1 MVCYMLKNLVE
12 SLEKAPVVKKGDYD
26 YFVHGISD
34 GVPIMEPAVLKEIAE
49 VLKRDL
55 DLSKINK
62 IVAVEAMGIHLAT
75 ALSLETGIPFV
86 IVRKRQYGLPGEKE
100 IFKKTGYGESK
111 LYINNLTEEDNILLI
126 DDVVS
131 TGGTFISLINQ
142 LKEMNINLEYIVV
155 AVEKGEGKKIV
166 EENTGEEIIS
176 LVKLDVV
183 DGKVVIES
191 VYE

>member
-1 MVCYMLKNLVE
+1 MLKNLVE
-12 SLEKAPVVKKGDYD
+12 SLEKAPVVKKGDYN

-34 GVPIMEPAVLKEIAE
+34 GVPAMDPQVLKEISE
-49 VLKRDL
+49 VLKNTL
-55 DLSKINK
+55 DLSDIDK

-100 IFKKTGYGESK
+100 IFKRTGYGESK
-111 LYINNLTEEDNILLI
+111 LYINDLEKGENILLV

-131 TGGTFISLINQ
+131 TGGTLTALINQ
-142 LKEMNINLEYIVV
+142 LLEMGVNIVHTVV
-155 AVEKGEGKKIV
+155 AVEKGEGKNIV
-166 EENTGEEIIS
+166 EENTGTKLIS
-176 LVKLDVV
+176 LVKLDVI

-191 VYE
+191 VNV